1 MVKLV
6 VVALLTSSVALAQDC
21 FPLDKKLSF
30 SGRLV
35 LIDENGYRQWIGL
48 RLSRP
53 VCVEGDRGD
62 GYIERVDDVKI
73 MQAFA
78 LEDGQIH
85 SRLNRLIGDN
95 VALTGTLAQWLTGYQ
110 RAPVVINV
118 DTVEPTDAAGEAT
131 LSAPGRPK
139 PLVRDVPAYYITVR
153 AGQSLIKAVREAG
166 SNAPLTPVDE
176 YARHTVTGGDVVYVF
191 CRDGYEPQYV
201 TGSISEDSAA
211 CGASANSCGFNIPRD
226 RMITITM
233 RCTQT
238 K

>member
-1 MVKLV
+1 MKLV
-6 VVALLTSSVALAQDC
+6 VLALLTSSAALAQGC

-35 LIDENGYRQWIGL
+35 MTDENGYRQWMGL

-53 VCVEGDRGD
+53 VCVQGDRGD

-78 LEDGQIH
+78 PEDGPIH
-85 SRLNRLIGDN
+85 SRLNRLIGNN
-95 VALTGTLAQWLTGYQ
+95 VALTGTLAQWLTAYQ

-118 DTVEPTDAAGEAT
+118 DTVEPTDAAGEAA
-131 LSAPGRPK
+131 LHAPDRPK

-153 AGQSLIKAVREAG
+153 AGQSLTKAVREAG
-166 SNAPLTPVDE
+166 SNRPLTPVDE
-176 YARHTVTGGDVVYVF
+176 YARHAVTGGDVVYVF

-201 TGSISEDSAA
+201 GGSISEDSAI
-211 CGASANSCGFNIPRD
+211 CGASANSCGFNMPRD
-226 RMITITM
+226 GTTTLTM
-233 RCTQT
+233 RCT
-238 K
+238 KAK